1 MFALVRQRSHVL
13 SSRLSSATWA
23 SRTATFLDTSPSKL
37 ARPVHHVPHAA
48 GQMQGRPA
56 VPHSPALAAGGRER
70 HAAEDGRG
78 GGGGSVPHAAG
89 QTQDRPAVPHGP
101 ALAAAG
107 RERHTDE
114 DGRGGG
120 GGDAPLPASQMQ
132 DRPEFSHGPALAAG
146 GRERHTDEDGRGGG
160 GGGV

>member
-1 MFALVRQRSHVL
+1 VQKRRKIGRFHNGMFALVRQRSQVL

-48 GQMQGRPA
+48 GQMQDRPA
-56 VPHSPALAAGGRER
+56 VPHSPALAAG
-70 HAAEDGRG
+70 
-78 GGGGSVPHAAG
+78 
-89 QTQDRPAVPHGP
+89 
-101 ALAAAG
+101 G

-120 GGDAPLPASQMQ
+120 GGDAPLPTSQIQ

-160 GGGV
+160 GGGVPHAAGQMQDRPAVPHGPALAA